1 MKSTVIT
8 QLKKYPKIYISI
20 KKLYSGYSV
29 YRIEIKHRYL
39 SLLGY
44 LFFLIPINPNKIV
57 ICNFFGKGYGDNG
70 KYITEEIISRNLD
83 YEVVWLLKKELMK
96 NSKFPDQVRPV
107 KNESVKAIYELSTS
121 KFWVDNSRKYF
132 FPPKKKGQIYIQ
144 TWHSS
149 VGIKKI
155 EGDAEEYLSKEYIKV
170 AKKDSKITDVMT
182 SGSQFNSERFRRAFW
197 FNKIILNI
205 GTPRNDILINP
216 DKNKK
221 EEIKKKLGVNQEN
234 KIMLYAPTFRRYT
247 STNDQGLD
255 INEIQSS
262 LEKKFGGEWTTII
275 RYHPNLT
282 KDSRFTQQYEHAINA
297 SNYDDMQELLLI
309 TDCLITDYSSVM
321 FDFCLLMKPCFLYV
335 PDLLEY
341 YKRER
346 ALNFNLNELPFLVSE
361 DLQSLNEKILS
372 FNDQSYREEVK
383 LFLDKIGSY
392 ENGHA
397 SKLFIDFIKT
407 L

>member
-1 MKSTVIT
+1 MKKILIMK
-8 QLKKYPKIYISI
+8 LKKYPEAYNLI
-20 KKLYSGYSV
+20 KRLYCGFSR
-29 YRIEIKHRYL
+29 YRIKMKYRYL

-44 LFFLIPINPNKIV
+44 LFMLIPINSKKIV

-70 KYITEEIISRNLD
+70 KYIAEEIINQDLD
-83 YEVVWLLKKELMK
+83 YKVVWLLKKELMK
-96 NSKFPDQVRPV
+96 DSEFPDQVRRV
-107 KNESVKAIYELSTS
+107 KHESVRAVYELSTS
-121 KFWVDNSRKYF
+121 KFWIDNTRKYF
-132 FPPKKKGQIYIQ
+132 FPPKRKNQYYIQ

-155 EGDAEEYLSKEYIKV
+155 EGDAEEYLTKEYLEV

-182 SGSQFNSERFRRAFW
+182 SGSRFNTDRFRRAFW
-197 FNKIILNI
+197 FDKTILNI

-221 EEIKKKLGVNQEN
+221 EEIKKKLGINQN
-234 KIMLYAPTFRRYT
+234 SKIMLYAPTFRNYI
-247 STNDQGLD
+247 SPNAQVLDLFEILTN
-255 INEIQSS
+255 
-262 LEKKFGGEWTTII
+262 LEKRFGGVWTAII

-282 KDSRFTQQYEHAINA
+282 KDSRFTQRYEQAINA

-321 FDFCLLMKPCFLYV
+321 FDYCLLMKPCFLYV
-335 PDLLEY
+335 PDLVEY
-341 YKRER
+341 YERER
-346 ALNFNLNELPFLVSE
+346 ALNFNLDELPFLISE
-361 DLQSLNEKILS
+361 DLQVLQEKILS
-372 FNDQSYREEVK
+372 FDEETYREDVK
-383 LFLDKIGSY
+383 LFLEKIGSY

-397 SKLFIDFIKT
+397 SKKLIEYIKK